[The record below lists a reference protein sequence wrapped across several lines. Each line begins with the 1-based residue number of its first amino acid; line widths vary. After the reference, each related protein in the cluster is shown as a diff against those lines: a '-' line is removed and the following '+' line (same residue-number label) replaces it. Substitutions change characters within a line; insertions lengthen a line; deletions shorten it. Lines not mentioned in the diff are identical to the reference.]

1 MLCKDVFLIFVK
13 DSVDETNCR
22 ARVKVPNP
30 LTQQAPTPDPK
41 FRQSLKKQ
49 KLFGLGMT
57 Q

>member
-22 ARVKVPNP
+22 ARVQVPNP